1 MAEVWRLIEVEDSL
15 LRDAPLGDGVKLH
28 YLALPRLSATLE
40 ERSVDEVIDAASRAG
55 FEARYASFVD
65 RGVPPWIW
73 RRIEA
78 AVLAEV
84 RKKVGKDFRA
94 EAICIEAAARMAKRL
109 HHEPA

>member
-1 MAEVWRLIEVEDSL
+1 
-15 LRDAPLGDGVKLH
+15 
-28 YLALPRLSATLE
+28 
-40 ERSVDEVIDAASRAG
+40 
-55 FEARYASFVD
+55 
-65 RGVPPWIW
+65 VPPWIW

-94 EAICIEAAARMAKRL
+94 KAICIEAVARMAKRL